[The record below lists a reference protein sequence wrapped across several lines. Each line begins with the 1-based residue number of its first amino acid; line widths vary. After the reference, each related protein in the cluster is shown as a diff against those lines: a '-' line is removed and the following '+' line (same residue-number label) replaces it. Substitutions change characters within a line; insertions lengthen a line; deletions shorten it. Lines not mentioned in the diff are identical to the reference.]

1 MAGCWTG
8 SQCQKRKG
16 KIIKC
21 WSWNSSVYKG
31 LKGPLIGKKYM
42 VKTKNTYILQKS
54 KAIKKLK
61 DYE

>member
-1 MAGCWTG
+1 ME
-8 SQCQKRKG
+8 SLR
-16 KIIKC
+16 
-21 WSWNSSVYKG
+21 S
-31 LKGPLIGKKYM
+31 LIGKKYM